1 MDWRGRATER
11 EVKMQLFSDY
21 SASRA
26 TLTVDLRGQATERA
40 IKLQFLGSPRNPCHG
55 LAWSS
60 ERTRGKTAIFI
71 LRTQP
76 LPWIGV
82 VECANTK

>member
-11 EVKMQLFSDY
+11 EVKLQLFSDY

-26 TLTVDLRGQATERA
+26 TLTVDLRGQVTEREV
-40 IKLQFLGSPRNPCHG
+40 KLQLLGSPRNPCNG

-60 ERTRGKTAIFI
+60 ERTRGKPAILI
-71 LRTQP
+71 LRT
-76 LPWIGV
+76 
-82 VECANTK
+82 